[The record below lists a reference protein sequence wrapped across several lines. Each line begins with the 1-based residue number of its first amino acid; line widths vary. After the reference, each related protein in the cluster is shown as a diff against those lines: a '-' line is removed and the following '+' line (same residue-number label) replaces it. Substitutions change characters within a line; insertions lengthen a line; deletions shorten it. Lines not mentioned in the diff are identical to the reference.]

1 MHLKKIK
8 QVEYFNVSIQNT
20 KYSCLCFQCF
30 CHRKKKVCKKYEVS
44 YILPKPSTTDLL
56 ANSNISKPMGNAP

>member
-1 MHLKKIK
+1 MFQYK
-8 QVEYFNVSIQNT
+8 IQNIVACV
-20 KYSCLCFQCF
+20 SSVFVIE
-30 CHRKKKVCKKYEVS
+30 KKVCKKYEVS

>member
-8 QVEYFNVSIQNT
+8 QVEYFNVSIQNIVACVP
-20 KYSCLCFQCF
+20 SVFVIE
-30 CHRKKKVCKKYEVS
+30 KKKVCKKYEVS
-44 YILPKPSTTDLL
+44 NILPKPSTTDLL